1 MCNLEILMAVK
12 APHACVVMRV
22 QNIGPFVGP
31 NEHSDEVGMRGGVY
45 VTNVENV
52 VFNVVVVVGDDAN
65 QSDHVVAGYVLG
77 VVFCRGR
84 VWQIREWGH
93 RHRPGWLHA
102 CLLHASTSRVCLQ
115 ALCL

>member
-1 MCNLEILMAVK
+1 MAVK

-22 QNIGPFVGP
+22 QNIGPFAGQ
-31 NEHSDEVGMRGGVY
+31 NEHSDEVGMEGGV

-52 VFNVVVVVGDDAN
+52 VVDVVVDVGDDVNQSDYVVVG
-65 QSDHVVAGYVLG
+65 YVSG
-77 VVFCRGR
+77 VVFCRGH

-102 CLLHASTSRVCLQ
+102 RSLRASTSRVCSQ
-115 ALCL
+115 ALLL